1 MSAVEDGTFDEFE
14 NIALILRNEISKD
27 LKKVEGLDETTSEQR
42 LKTLIGFFKLLLSIE
57 EYLKRKQQ
65 ERENKSDK
73 GVDVLEYRRQL
84 EEQIAKLIDENSEA
98 AIP

>member
-27 LKKVEGLDETTSEQR
+27 LKKVEELDETTSEQR
-42 LKTLIGFFKLLLSIE
+42 LKTLIGFFKLLQSIE
-57 EYLKRKQQ
+57 DFLKRKQQ

-73 GVDVLEYRRQL
+73 GMDVLEYRRQL

-98 AIP
+98 VIP